1 MIDVNKI
8 VSSLERNYILK
19 LLEDGKRIDGRGL
32 FEFREIKIET
42 NFSPKAEGS
51 ADVFLGDTRVMCG
64 VKYDIGKPY
73 SDNPDQGVVTVMSEY
88 VPIASPMFE
97 SGRPGEASIQLA
109 RVVDRGLRHTNCID
123 KKELCIEPNKAVYI
137 LFVDC
142 YMMDYFG
149 NLTDCAAIAAI
160 TALVSAKIPGAK
172 WEDVNA
178 KDPDAKDPDAK
189 PEQFEAVWDGTIKPL
204 TIHEI
209 PLSITF
215 GRVGDV
221 IFVDPILSEEL
232 IMDGSIAFAVDEKKQ
247 ITSIQ
252 KYGNATWTV
261 EEIMEISQKAIEIA
275 DGLRKSLNL
284 RQYTPK
290 SS

>member
-19 LLEDGKRIDGRGL
+19 LLKEGKRIDGRDL
-32 FEFREIKIET
+32 FEFREIKIKT

-97 SGRPGEASIQLA
+97 SGPPREDSIQLA
-109 RVVDRGLRHTNCID
+109 RVVDRGIRHTNCIN
-123 KKELCIEPNKAVYI
+123 KKDLCIEPFKAVYI

-149 NLTDCAAIAAI
+149 NLTDTAAIAAI
-160 TALVSAKIPGAK
+160 AALLSAKIPGAK
-172 WEDVNA
+172 WDSE
-178 KDPDAKDPDAK
+178 KG
-189 PEQFEAVWDGTIKPL
+189 EAVWDGTIKPL

-221 IFVDPILSEEL
+221 IFVDPCLPEEL
-232 IMDGSIAFAVDEKKQ
+232 ILDGSIAFAVDEKKQ

-261 EEIMEISQKAIEIA
+261 DEIMEISEKAIEIA
-275 DGLRKSLNL
+275 DDLRKKMNL

-290 SS
+290 AS

>member
-19 LLEDGKRIDGRGL
+19 LLKEGKRIDGRGL
-32 FEFREIKIET
+32 FEFREIKITT

-64 VKYDIGKPY
+64 IKYDIGKPY

-88 VPIASPMFE
+88 VPLASPMFE
-97 SGRPGEASIQLA
+97 SGPPREASIQLA
-109 RVVDRGLRHTNCID
+109 RVVDRGIRHTNCID
-123 KKELCIEPNKAVYI
+123 NKKLCIEPYKAVYI

-149 NLTDCAAIAAI
+149 NLTDAAAIAAI
-160 TALVSAKIPGAK
+160 AALLSAKIPGAK

-178 KDPDAKDPDAK
+178 DNPDEKE
-189 PEQFEAVWDGTIKPL
+189 EQYEAVWDGTIKPL

-261 EEIMEISQKAIEIA
+261 DEIMKISQKAIEIA
-275 DGLRKSLNL
+275 DNLRKNLNL

-290 SS
+290 AS

>member
-19 LLEDGKRIDGRGL
+19 LLKEGKRIDGRGL
-32 FEFREIKIET
+32 FEFREIKITT

-73 SDNPDQGVVTVMSEY
+73 SDNPDKGVVTVMSEY

-97 SGRPGEASIQLA
+97 SGPPREASIQLA
-109 RVVDRGLRHTNCID
+109 RVVDRGIRHTNCID
-123 KKELCIEPNKAVYI
+123 NKSLCIKPYKAVYI

-149 NLTDCAAIAAI
+149 NLTDAAAIAAI
-160 TALVSAKIPGAK
+160 AALLSAKIPGAK

-178 KDPDAKDPDAK
+178 DNPDEKE
-189 PEQFEAVWDGTIKPL
+189 EQYEAVWDGTIKPL

-261 EEIMEISQKAIEIA
+261 DEIMEISQKAIEIA
-275 DGLRKSLNL
+275 DNLRKNLNL

-290 SS
+290 AS

>member
-19 LLEDGKRIDGRGL
+19 LLKEGKRIDGRDL
-32 FEFREIKIET
+32 FEFREVKIKT

-97 SGRPGEASIQLA
+97 SGPPREDSIQLA
-109 RVVDRGLRHTNCID
+109 RVVDRGIRHTNCID
-123 KKELCIEPNKAVYI
+123 KKELCIEPNEAVYI

-149 NLTDCAAIAAI
+149 NLTDAAAIAAI
-160 TALVSAKIPGAK
+160 AALLNSKIPGAK
-172 WEDVNA
+172 W
-178 KDPDAKDPDAK
+178 DAEKG
-189 PEQFEAVWDGTIKPL
+189 EAVWDGTIKPL

-215 GRVGDV
+215 GRIGET
-221 IFVDPILSEEL
+221 IFVDPSLSEEL

-252 KYGNATWTV
+252 KYRSATWTV

-275 DGLRKSLNL
+275 DDLRKKLNL
-284 RQYTPK
+284 RQYVRK
-290 SS
+290 

>member
-1 MIDVNKI
+1 MIDVNKV

-19 LLEDGKRIDGRGL
+19 LLKDGKRIDGRGL
-32 FEFREIKIET
+32 FEFREIKIKT

-51 ADVFLGDTRVMCG
+51 ADVFIGDTRVMCG
-64 VKYDIGKPY
+64 IKYDIGKPY

-97 SGRPGEASIQLA
+97 SGPPREDSIQLA
-109 RVVDRGLRHTNCID
+109 RVVDRGIRHTNCID
-123 KKELCIEPNKAVYI
+123 KKELCIKPFKAVYI

-149 NLTDCAAIAAI
+149 NLTDAAAIAAI
-160 TALVSAKIPGAK
+160 AALISAKIPGAK
-172 WEDVNA
+172 WEND
-178 KDPDAKDPDAK
+178 
-189 PEQFEAVWDGTIKPL
+189 EAVWDGTIKPL
-204 TIHEI
+204 NIHEI

-221 IFVDPILSEEL
+221 IFVDPYLPEEL

-261 EEIMEISQKAIEIA
+261 EEIMEISEKAIEIA
-275 DGLRKSLNL
+275 DELRKSLNL

>member
-1 MIDVNKI
+1 MIDVNQV

-19 LLEDGKRIDGRGL
+19 LLKEGKRIDGRDL
-32 FEFREIKIET
+32 FELREVKIKT

-64 VKYDIGKPY
+64 IKYDIGKPY
-73 SDNPDQGVVTVMSEY
+73 SDNPDKGVCTVMSEY

-97 SGRPGEASIQLA
+97 SGPPREDSIQLA
-109 RVVDRGLRHTNCID
+109 RVVDRGIRHTNCLEYH
-123 KKELCIEPNKAVYI
+123 ELCVEPGKAVYI

-149 NLTDCAAIAAI
+149 NLTDAAAIAAI
-160 TALVSAKIPGAK
+160 AALLSAKIPGAK
-172 WEDVNA
+172 WDSE
-178 KDPDAKDPDAK
+178 K
-189 PEQFEAVWDGTIKPL
+189 EEAVWDGTIKPL

-221 IFVDPILSEEL
+221 IFVDPYLPEEL

-252 KYGNATWTV
+252 KYGSATWTV
-261 EEIMEISQKAIEIA
+261 EEIMEISQKAIEIS
-275 DGLRKSLNL
+275 DDLRAKLNL

-290 SS
+290 I

>member
-1 MIDVNKI
+1 MIDVNQI
-8 VSSLERNYILK
+8 VSSLEKDYILK
-19 LLEDGKRIDGRGL
+19 LLRQGKRLDGRSL
-32 FEFREIKIET
+32 FEFREIKITT
-42 NFSPKAEGS
+42 NFVPKAEGS

-64 VKYDIGKPY
+64 IKYDVGKPY
-73 SDNPDQGVVTVMSEY
+73 SDNPDQGVCTVMSEY
-88 VPIASPMFE
+88 VPLASPMFE
-97 SGRPGEASIQLA
+97 SGPPREDSIQLA
-109 RVVDRGLRHTNCID
+109 RVVDRGIRHTNCLD
-123 KKELCIEPNKAVYI
+123 YEELCIEPGEAVYI

-149 NLTDCAAIAAI
+149 NLTDAAAIAAI
-160 TALVSAKIPGAK
+160 AALISAKIPGAK
-172 WEDVNA
+172 WENVNA
-178 KDPDAKDPDAK
+178 KNPDTKIEK
-189 PEQFEAVWDGTIKPL
+189 YEAVWDGTMKPI

-215 GRVGDV
+215 GRVDEV
-221 IFVDPILSEEL
+221 IFVDPNLSEEL
-232 IMDGSIAFAVDEKKQ
+232 ILDGAIAFAVDEKKQ

-275 DGLRKSLNL
+275 DGLRAKLNL

>member
-1 MIDVNKI
+1 MIDVNQV

-19 LLEDGKRIDGRGL
+19 LLKEGKRIDGRGL
-32 FEFREIKIET
+32 FEFREVKIKI

-64 VKYDIGKPY
+64 IKYDIGKPY

-97 SGRPGEASIQLA
+97 SGPPREDSIQLA
-109 RVVDRGLRHTNCID
+109 RVVDRGIRHTNCID
-123 KKELCIEPNKAVYI
+123 KKSLCIEPFKAVYI

-149 NLTDCAAIAAI
+149 NLTDAAAIAAI
-160 TALVSAKIPGAK
+160 AALISAKIPGAK
-172 WEDVNA
+172 W
-178 KDPDAKDPDAK
+178 DAEKG
-189 PEQFEAVWDGTIKPL
+189 EAVWDGTIKPL

-221 IFVDPILSEEL
+221 IFVDPYLPEQL

-261 EEIMEISQKAIEIA
+261 DEIMEISEKAIEIA
-275 DGLRKSLNL
+275 DDLRKKMNL